1 VLLDNY
7 HTFMNIGKYV
17 EKMDMN
23 ITNVLSNFDI
33 NIDTQKTYSQL
44 LQNLRKDVEEFTIE
58 YMKYL
63 KDAEEQRTREN
74 EAKERL
80 GNFYYEFEDTQEPDF
95 TIEDF
100 LNPEKG
106 TKRWLEEQPEKLRVL
121 IDEKKFNEAVQ
132 LVKEIRICEVE
143 RVDYDIKIELDNVY
157 NYLIEKLTISISVKL
172 NLIIALFIIQ
182 RCEDIFRLYEWSRLY
197 WSCYRYIPKLAI

>member
-1 VLLDNY
+1 
-7 HTFMNIGKYV
+7 
-17 EKMDMN
+17 
-23 ITNVLSNFDI
+23 
-33 NIDTQKTYSQL
+33 

-63 KDAEEQRTREN
+63 KDSEEERTRES

-121 IDEKKFNEAVQ
+121 IDEKKFNEAVL
-132 LVKEIRICEVE
+132 LVKEIRVCDIE
-143 RVDYDIKIELDNVY
+143 RVDYDIKIEIDNVY
-157 NYLIEKLTISISVKL
+157 NYLIEKLTISISV
-172 NLIIALFIIQ
+172 
-182 RCEDIFRLYEWSRLY
+182 
-197 WSCYRYIPKLAI
+197 WSC